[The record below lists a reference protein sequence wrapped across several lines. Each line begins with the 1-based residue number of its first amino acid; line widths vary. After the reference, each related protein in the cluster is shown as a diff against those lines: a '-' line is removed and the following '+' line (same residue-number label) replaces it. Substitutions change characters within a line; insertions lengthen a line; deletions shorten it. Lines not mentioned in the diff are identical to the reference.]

1 MGPKKIRKNVEQP
14 EFRKSRSN
22 RKSTRR
28 KFHNNQYTVNRNPP
42 DDTGTVNNP
51 HVNDPV
57 VNNAVNNPPV
67 NNSSVLL
74 PSLPVTFTS
83 SSVPDFQVVNNN
95 KTNNENDDGNH
106 NAWYDDGEVPGP
118 SSHESSATG
127 SRHPVRE
134 ATLSEIKISFHTHSL
149 EESILD
155 SAEVSQKTPVE
166 YVDFIDNEIMDM
178 DILSKIITL
187 LSCPECKATGIKLLH
202 KKRYGLATKCKIF
215 CPSCTF
221 EKEFWSSRK
230 VDDGGRAF
238 QINQRLTYSMRS
250 IGVGLK
256 GSQTFLAMMNLPP
269 PVNKSAHEKIVKNVH
284 AAVKAVAV
292 DVMKDASEEVR
303 TLYIDAANED
313 GIVETSISC
322 DGTWQK
328 RGFTSLNGAVA
339 VLSTETGKVLDGDI
353 MSRYCNACTY
363 NEKI

>member
-1 MGPKKIRKNVEQP
+1 
-14 EFRKSRSN
+14 
-22 RKSTRR
+22 
-28 KFHNNQYTVNRNPP
+28 
-42 DDTGTVNNP
+42 
-51 HVNDPV
+51 
-57 VNNAVNNPPV
+57 
-67 NNSSVLL
+67 
-74 PSLPVTFTS
+74 
-83 SSVPDFQVVNNN
+83 
-95 KTNNENDDGNH
+95 
-106 NAWYDDGEVPGP
+106 
-118 SSHESSATG
+118 
-127 SRHPVRE
+127 
-134 ATLSEIKISFHTHSL
+134 
-149 EESILD
+149 
-155 SAEVSQKTPVE
+155 
-166 YVDFIDNEIMDM
+166 MDM

-187 LSCPECKATGIKLLH
+187 LSCPECKATGIKLLRE
-202 KKRYGLATKCKIF
+202 KRYGLATKCKIF

-269 PVNKSAHEKIVKNVH
+269 PVNKSAHEKIVKKVH

-303 TLYIDAANED
+303 TLYIDAANVD

-328 RGFTSLNGAVA
+328 RGFTSLNGAIA
-339 VLSTETGKVLDGDI
+339 VLSTETGKVLDVDI

-363 NEKI
+363 NEK